1 MAKRKLSPDERRG
14 IAAAAAVKESKSP
27 GRIVRVLVAPHTSE
41 AGEPQVAVTSAQAT
55 RPILPSKPKGH
66 CFGMSPGACQRT
78 DRGRQG
84 TRGRSSGCTAGS

>member
-1 MAKRKLSPDERRG
+1 MLSQGAMIPLPDG
-14 IAAAAAVKESKSP
+14 VDCIAAAAAVKESIESP

-41 AGEPQVAVTSAQAT
+41 AGELQVAVTSAQAR

-78 DRGRQG
+78 D
-84 TRGRSSGCTAGS
+84 